1 MARRTRRTAPART
14 RSVKA
19 VIVENVVAVSV
30 ASGAAD
36 TDLLEVVPPGGG
48 ASFFF
53 VEDARFPGERFRVEV
68 RRWPGN

>member
-1 MARRTRRTAPART
+1 MAKKTRRTAPVRA

-30 ASGAAD
+30 ASGAAES
-36 TDLLEVVPPGGG
+36 TDLEVTAPGGG

-53 VEDARFPGERFRVEV
+53 VEDVRFPGERFRVEV